1 MILTAGSDLGLS
13 VAYAVRSRT
22 VDPRVTRSPPADRS
36 RTRYRPLAIKMRAV
50 RLLPRQVDGG
60 LSAGVPEAAGPR
72 LNQGWKDRMHDLS
85 APTRRPG
92 VPGFR
97 APAST
102 TSGPGGS
109 VNPHRTTP
117 RIVTEEDLVGFT
129 AGQFLEVMK
138 ALTVILTLPQSA
150 ADHVDAIV
158 VATGQGEEWRLTHA
172 IRNWEANPQ
181 LRFLLVAN
189 GNPAEETYVEIT
201 FDRLRSLGLRRIN
214 GVHLQAEP
222 APNTGLQA
230 AWIVD
235 QVKAHGIGSLALTV
249 SPYHLTRVYL
259 TVLKAFTRSG
269 IRLPIIPLPAAVPP
283 DTPVPETGVGA
294 YDLVPGEV
302 KRILTYTGKGWVA
315 TPEEVQ
321 EYLRWLW
328 SHHHALLVGPA

>member
-1 MILTAGSDLGLS
+1 
-13 VAYAVRSRT
+13 
-22 VDPRVTRSPPADRS
+22 
-36 RTRYRPLAIKMRAV
+36 
-50 RLLPRQVDGG
+50 
-60 LSAGVPEAAGPR
+60 
-72 LNQGWKDRMHDLS
+72 
-85 APTRRPG
+85 
-92 VPGFR
+92 
-97 APAST
+97 
-102 TSGPGGS
+102 
-109 VNPHRTTP
+109 VNPHRATP
-117 RIVTEEDLVGFT
+117 RIATEEDLVGFT

-172 IRNWEANPQ
+172 IRIWEANPQ
-181 LRFLLVAN
+181 LRHLLVAN

-201 FDRLRSLGLRRIN
+201 LDRLRHLGLRRIN
-214 GVHLQAEP
+214 GVQLQAEP
-222 APNTGLQA
+222 APNTALQA

-235 QVKAHGIGSLALTV
+235 QVKARGIGSLALTA

-283 DTPVPETGVGA
+283 HTPVPETGVGA

-302 KRILTYTGKGWVA
+302 KRILTYAGKGWVA
-315 TPEEVQ
+315 APQEVQ